1 MVNKVGGSPKAREF
15 YNSLP
20 KASRLKKEIDQ
31 ASELLKDKADI
42 GDKIERRKIPKE
54 YIRDF
59 SIDNLFRYKL
69 GEGYRLL
76 YTILSDRKV
85 KTCSVIDIVDH
96 DAYEKLFGYGSDY

>member
-1 MVNKVGGSPKAREF
+1 MGNKVGGSPKARQF

-20 KASRLKKEIDQ
+20 KDSRLKKEIDQ

-76 YTILSDRKV
+76 YTILSDRRV